1 MKRIKV
7 EIQVTL
13 LTVIIA
19 GAMIGSGY
27 LVYNS
32 LSRIVDS
39 IHKESRP
46 DSRLLLLKDIASDLT
61 GIENSVRMYSLTGD
75 PEYMMDYR
83 ELSNSVQQQLTDLK
97 DYEIPG
103 SDETHLIDSIRH
115 LTNEKLIVWEKIRTL
130 QNKKPDTQHSFT
142 ELYSKIDTAIIPF
155 DTIQVKKEK
164 EKKEG
169 FLKRLLSRKSEKQE
183 RTPPPAIIIDKS
195 EEKENI
201 KQEIANFERHIT
213 DQNRR
218 LQGQE
223 KVLLEQNIEITSL
236 LMKQIGTLEYRE
248 QRRLEIKT
256 QEADFMAAQTYRRL
270 TVFTIAAVILL
281 MTVLMIFFRN
291 IQKNRDYQQIL
302 RKAKTEAEKLARAK
316 EMFVATVSHEMR
328 TPINAIY
335 GLTEQLLLKTNEKE
349 MITDLTVVHKS
360 AEHLITLVNDTL
372 DFSKIEAQKLKIEQI
387 DFLPEEVFK
396 EVYILNKNAAS
407 LKGIELVVGNHA
419 DAGLTLK
426 GDPIRLKQILINLVS
441 NAIKFTARGK
451 VTLHTEFREEN
462 NQVWLVSEITD
473 TGIGISNEDTEKIFE
488 EFVQLDND
496 LNQKHRGAGLGLS
509 IVKKLVELQGGNIR
523 VDSIP
528 GKGTCFTIQIP
539 YKKGDFSNI
548 RNQTKKKLHLPSH
561 LKKLHFLLVDDEEFN
576 LHLLKNI
583 LKKWG
588 VSFSEATNGKLA
600 KELASE
606 KMFDLIFMDV
616 RMPFMDGFE
625 ASKQILNHRPATK
638 IIALT
643 AANNQE
649 DIQKSKEA
657 GMLGLLQKPFT
668 EAELLGLVTKFFP
681 ENPDNPIISVEPHIP
696 VNPEELE
703 KMSGS
708 DKKFFKEMIKIFIK
722 SSENALQTMK
732 KSIATQDWDAIGE
745 AAHKLAAPAKHMAAL
760 YLYDQLKILEK
771 ETPNVEDPSK
781 IEKIIEEINTEIQQI
796 HIILKQK
803 LES

>member
-13 LTVIIA
+13 LTIIIA
-19 GAMIGSGY
+19 AAMIGSGY

-32 LSRIVDS
+32 LSEIVDS

-61 GIENSVRMYSLTGD
+61 EIENTVRFYSLTGD
-75 PEYMMDYR
+75 PALITPYH
-83 ELSNSVQQQLTDLK
+83 ELSTSVKQKLTNLK

-103 SDETHLIDSIRH
+103 SEKARLIDSIRQ
-115 LTNEKLIVWEKIRTL
+115 LTNEKLILLEKIRSL
-130 QNKKPDTQHSFT
+130 QNRQENTQSSFT
-142 ELYSKIDTAIIPF
+142 ELYSKIDTAIVPY
-155 DTIQVKKEK
+155 DTIQVRKE
-164 EKKEG
+164 EKKVG
-169 FLKRLLSRKSEKQE
+169 FLKRIFGKRES
-183 RTPPPAIIIDKS
+183 TPPPPIIVDKS

-201 KQEIANFERHIT
+201 KQEIANIERQIT
-213 DQNRR
+213 DRNRK
-218 LQGQE
+218 LQVQE
-223 KVLLEQNIEITSL
+223 KALLEQNIEITSL
-236 LMKQIGTLEYRE
+236 LMKQISTLEHSE
-248 QRRLEIKT
+248 QRRLELKT

-270 TVFTIAAVILL
+270 TIFTIAAVILL
-281 MTVLMIFFRN
+281 MTVLIIFFRN
-291 IQKNRDYQQIL
+291 IQRNRSYQQIL
-302 RKAKTEAEKLARAK
+302 KKAKAEAENLAKAK

-335 GLTEQLLLKTNEKE
+335 GLTEQLLQKTNEKE
-349 MITDLTVVHKS
+349 VVTDLKVVHKS

-372 DFSKIEAQKLKIEQI
+372 DFSKIEAQKLKIEQL
-387 DFLPEEVFK
+387 DFLPEDIFK

-407 LKGIELVVGNHA
+407 VKGIELIVQNYA

-451 VTLHTEFREEN
+451 VTLQSEYREEN
-462 NQVWLVSEITD
+462 NLIWLIAEVTD
-473 TGIGISNEDTEKIFE
+473 TGIGISREDTEKIFD

-496 LNQKHRGAGLGLS
+496 LTQKHRGAGLGLS
-509 IVKKLVELQGGNIR
+509 IVKKLVEMQGGNIS

-528 GKGTCFTIQIP
+528 GKGARFTVQIP
-539 YKKGDFSNI
+539 YQRGTFQNVRKQSEE
-548 RNQTKKKLHLPSH
+548 KLYLPAH

-588 VSFSEATNGKLA
+588 VSFTEATNGKMA
-600 KELASE
+600 TELASE
-606 KMFDLIFMDV
+606 KVFDLIFMDV
-616 RMPFMDGFE
+616 RMPVLNGFE
-625 ASKQILNHRPATK
+625 ASRQILRLRPDAR

-643 AANNQE
+643 AANNRE

-657 GMLGLLQKPFT
+657 GMLGLLQKPFS
-668 EAELLGLVTKFFP
+668 EAELLSLVIDFFP
-681 ENPDNPIISVEPHIP
+681 ENHVQPVSSVEPHVP

-708 DKKFFKEMIKIFIK
+708 DKTFFKEMIKIFIK
-722 SSENALQTMK
+722 SSENALITMRQ
-732 KSIATQDWDAIGE
+732 SITVQDWNAIGE

-760 YLYDQLKILEK
+760 YLYDRLKILEK
-771 ETPNVEDPSK
+771 EAPGGKDPSK
-781 IEKIIEEINTEIQQI
+781 IKKIVEEINTEIQQI
-796 HIILKQK
+796 HAILKQK
-803 LES
+803 LDQ